1 MRLLTRL
8 VTGGSVA
15 AFFFFSWVIM
25 MLWNSILAGH
35 LGLLPTLSYLQAAG
49 LWFLFIL
56 FFAWTGIG
64 INARIFPLW
73 RSEKDRDTVIDRI
86 ESRVKRGIS
95 HLGER
100 KDERSWEELGER
112 IEKNVKRGIA
122 HWVDADPNMDWDDL
136 GEKIE
141 AKIKRKVREWA
152 DED

>member
-1 MRLLTRL
+1 MRLLTKL
-8 VTGGSVA
+8 VAGGGVA

-35 LGLLPTLSYLQAAG
+35 LGLLPALNYLQAAG

-64 INARIFPLW
+64 INGHILSLRRTEHTW
-73 RSEKDRDTVIDRI
+73 DTVIDRI
-86 ESRVKRGIS
+86 ESRIKRGIF
-95 HLGER
+95 HWGEH
-100 KDERSWEELGER
+100 KNEENWEELGEK
-112 IEKNVKRGIA
+112 IEKKVKRGIA

-136 GEKIE
+136 GERIE
-141 AKIKRKVREWA
+141 EKIKRKVHEWA

>member
-1 MRLLTRL
+1 MRLLTKL
-8 VTGGSVA
+8 VAGSGVA

-35 LGLLPTLSYLQAAG
+35 LGLLPALSYLQAAG

-64 INARIFPLW
+64 INAHILPLW
-73 RSEKDRDTVIDRI
+73 RREHTRDTVIDRI
-86 ESRVKRGIS
+86 ESRIKRGVS
-95 HLGER
+95 HWGEH
-100 KDERSWEELGER
+100 KNEENWEEFGEK
-112 IEKNVKRGIA
+112 IEKKVKRGIA

-136 GEKIE
+136 GERIE
-141 AKIKRKVREWA
+141 EKIKRKVREWA